1 MTDEEHVTA
10 ELLRLAGQALDP
22 PAERTLRVREAVRR
36 EWHAHRRR
44 RTLRRMTVGI
54 ALAGV
59 AAMVVLAVWIS
70 RSGRVMTPAADIV
83 VAVSERVQGQP
94 LVLRGNGHGD
104 RRWPLAPASSVT
116 ADEMVATDA
125 ASRAALRTA
134 DGSSVRI
141 DRASRVRF
149 VGPGVIEVLDGAAY
163 VATSDRSRG
172 FEIRTPLGIV
182 RDVGTQF
189 EVRVSGSSVRLRV
202 RTGAVTIRR
211 GASVTPA
218 GAGTEATVTSAGIA
232 VRQVPAF
239 GTEWSWASALAVPF
253 AIDGRS
259 LRAFLEHIVAEEGW
273 RLRYADRELGDAAG
287 RIILHGSVEGLGA
300 EDALRVALATS
311 GLRYRL
317 ADGELLVFRASDE
330 R

>member
-1 MTDEEHVTA
+1 
-10 ELLRLAGQALDP
+10 
-22 PAERTLRVREAVRR
+22 
-36 EWHAHRRR
+36 
-44 RTLRRMTVGI
+44 
-54 ALAGV
+54 
-59 AAMVVLAVWIS
+59 
-70 RSGRVMTPAADIV
+70 MTPAADTV

-104 RRWPLAPASSVT
+104 RRWPLAAASSVT
-116 ADEMVATDA
+116 ADELVATDS

-163 VATSDRSRG
+163 VATSDGSRG

-202 RTGAVTIRR
+202 RTGTVTIRR

-218 GAGTEATVTSAGIA
+218 GAGTEATVTSAGIV

-239 GTEWSWASALAVPF
+239 GTEWSWTSALAVPF
-253 AIDGRS
+253 AIDGRP

-317 ADGELLVFRASDE
+317 AAGELLVFRASDE